1 MKGVDLAMNH
11 ANVKP
16 TTKKRAKAVLSVFLV
31 VAILI
36 AGAYAFLSATD
47 SKTNVF
53 TVGNVKIEL
62 WEDFNGTTYN
72 GQQTPDPVENI
83 IPGQTI
89 DKKPYIKNTGK
100 NNAWMF
106 MAVGVPTATDENI
119 ASNTFPNGV
128 KIEVK
133 AFGIQESY
141 NNANTAIDTW
151 KSYFTADKVA
161 GTLGTVVTNTE
172 KELFTLNEPTNSGW
186 TKLDDTYRVEGYVY
200 HIFALDT
207 IAAPATNE
215 FDGFTTAPFESVTF
229 SNDIKSADKSFNN
242 ADSNILTA
250 GTVLEN
256 CTLTTENCTYNF
268 GDVVPNDYVPKDGDS
283 YETEDYY
290 YDFYVDDVEG
300 WNDEDGEYYKTGW
313 VQGVKDRTKSTYEPL
328 YSEIYGCPVVSINYD
343 GCSNLENM
351 PDIPNSVVNMVNSFC
366 NCTKIT
372 QISNIPTECRN
383 MDSAFAG
390 TSIISAPDL
399 PNKVISARG
408 TFSDTPIKVAPKL
421 SDSIKYIAG
430 KLSNNNYSYNPEG
443 IFANCEK
450 LTVPSNIP
458 CEVTDLT
465 RAFANCYKLESMPTI
480 PEGVTNLTMTFCTDT
495 IGSQCPDGPQLSIV
509 TKLPQTAK
517 ILDKTFF
524 NCTNL
529 VVAPDIPDGVTSMN
543 STFENCKKLKEAPV
557 IPNSVTLMNN
567 TFYYC
572 QSIVTAPTIPANV
585 TSLNSA
591 FFCCT
596 SLKGTIEINANPT
609 NYLKCL
615 YGTKISEITGSTALK
630 TEIFATKG

>member
-11 ANVKP
+11 SNVKS

-161 GTLGTVVTNTE
+161 STLGTVVTNTE

-186 TKLDDTYRVEGYVY
+186 TKLDDTYRVDGYVY

-207 IAAPATNE
+207 VAAPATNE

-229 SNDIKSADKSFNN
+229 NESVGKENAESETIITPDNLDLSSLSSKVVSDTVVMRAITNSQGDISEIVFYSDNYTIEQIKNTSVGYNEDEPKGTPLMLSDILNHYDASQISVKPYSMAGKYQERDIIIEMEGDYIYNYFAYKDDASIVGWW
-242 ADSNILTA
+242 ASVKDPSKTSYVNIA
-250 GTVLEN
+250 PSKFGVPVIKVEYEN
-256 CTLTTENCTYNF
+256 C
-268 GDVVPNDYVPKDGDS
+268 
-283 YETEDYY
+283 
-290 YDFYVDDVEG
+290 
-300 WNDEDGEYYKTGW
+300 
-313 VQGVKDRTKSTYEPL
+313 
-328 YSEIYGCPVVSINYD
+328 IN
-343 GCSNLENM
+343 L
-351 PDIPNSVVNMVNSFC
+351 
-366 NCTKIT
+366 
-372 QISNIPTECRN
+372 
-383 MDSAFAG
+383 
-390 TSIISAPDL
+390 
-399 PNKVISARG
+399 
-408 TFSDTPIKVAPKL
+408 IK
-421 SDSIKYIAG
+421 
-430 KLSNNNYSYNPEG
+430 
-443 IFANCEK
+443 
-450 LTVPSNIP
+450 
-458 CEVTDLT
+458 
-465 RAFANCYKLESMPTI
+465 
-480 PEGVTNLTMTFCTDT
+480 
-495 IGSQCPDGPQLSIV
+495 
-509 TKLPQTAK
+509 
-517 ILDKTFF
+517 
-524 NCTNL
+524 
-529 VVAPDIPDGVTSMN
+529 
-543 STFENCKKLKEAPV
+543 APV
-557 IPNSVTLMNN
+557 IPDGIIFMDSSFGNCSSLTEAPIIPSSVRDVTNC
-567 TFYYC
+567 FYE
-572 QSIVTAPTIPANV
+572 
-585 TSLNSA
+585 
-591 FFCCT
+591 CT
-596 SLKGTIEINANPT
+596 SLSGSIEVNATLTDMSSCGNGFVYHT
-609 NYLKCL
+609 QV
-615 YGTKISEITGSTALK
+615 TEITGSTPFK
-630 TEIFATKG
+630 TELLATKG

>member
-11 ANVKP
+11 SNVKP
-16 TTKKRAKAVLSVFLV
+16 TTKKRAKAVLSIFLV

-141 NNANTAIDTW
+141 NNANTAVDTW
-151 KSYFTADKVA
+151 KSYFTADKVV

-229 SNDIKSADKSFNN
+229 NEEIGKTESV
-242 ADSNILTA
+242 DSDTISLEGNPIVSLNILSDDCILTLTD
-250 GTVLEN
+250 GTV
-256 CTLTTENCTYNF
+256 YKG
-268 GDVVPNDYVPKDGDS
+268 GDVIPESYVPTTGDKFENSDYVYMYNKAYYQESDEVYSDQEWNTPSVDMSGWGVRIKDNS
-283 YETEDYY
+283 KTTYRSMYENLAAQPVRFADCTFAGCE
-290 YDFYVDDVEG
+290 
-300 WNDEDGEYYKTGW
+300 NMIT
-313 VQGVKDRTKSTYEPL
+313 SPAMPN
-328 YSEIYGCPVVSINYD
+328 EIVTMYFTFD
-343 GCSNLENM
+343 GCSKLTNFSN
-351 PDIPNSVVNMVNSFC
+351 IPAGVKTIEGCFYGCESLKNVPYLPEGLTNTDHAFWG
-366 NCTKIT
+366 CTAL
-372 QISNIPTECRN
+372 QDISNIPSSVVN
-383 MDSAFAG
+383 IADSTFSKCSSLEDVKIPESVSVISQMAFG
-390 TSIISAPDL
+390 DCIGLTKITL
-399 PNKVISARG
+399 PNSITKIETNAFGECSNLASVVFKGQEYTNEDTLINALRSA
-408 TFSDTPIKVAPKL
+408 
-421 SDSIKYIAG
+421 
-430 KLSNNNYSYNPEG
+430 
-443 IFANCEK
+443 
-450 LTVPSNIP
+450 
-458 CEVTDLT
+458 
-465 RAFANCYKLESMPTI
+465 
-480 PEGVTNLTMTFCTDT
+480 GVDCAS
-495 IGSQCPDGPQLSIV
+495 GSS
-509 TKLPQTAK
+509 
-517 ILDKTFF
+517 
-524 NCTNL
+524 
-529 VVAPDIPDGVTSMN
+529 
-543 STFENCKKLKEAPV
+543 
-557 IPNSVTLMNN
+557 
-567 TFYYC
+567 
-572 QSIVTAPTIPANV
+572 
-585 TSLNSA
+585 NSA
-591 FFCCT
+591 FY
-596 SLKGTIEINANPT
+596 K
-609 NYLKCL
+609 
-615 YGTKISEITGSTALK
+615 TALS
-630 TEIFATKG
+630 